1 MWKSVFLATTL
12 VPLTAEIVA
21 TRPLAA
27 QTTYPYPLVSHAERD
42 TLYCYM
48 ETTDG
53 RIVQLES
60 LCATEPEETASG
72 GGRTPSRQPRST
84 ATARSRSPRATQ
96 PSSSGG
102 SSESTPTP
110 TLGSDGL
117 TTCYPVGSPD
127 CLNSQFEAP
136 EPPMLTPSDP
146 SESSGQGP

>member
-1 MWKSVFLATTL
+1 MWKSVFLATAL

-21 TRPLAA
+21 TRPIAA
-27 QTTYPYPLVSHAERD
+27 QTMYPYPLVSHSERD

-60 LCATEPEETASG
+60 LCATEPESTVGGSG
-72 GGRTPSRQPRST
+72 SAPSRQGRST
-84 ATARSRSPRATQ
+84 ATARSSSPRATGS
-96 PSSSGG
+96 SSSGG
-102 SSESTPTP
+102 NGEGNLTPTP
-110 TLGSDGL
+110 GSDGL

-127 CLNSQFEAP
+127 CLNSQFDAP